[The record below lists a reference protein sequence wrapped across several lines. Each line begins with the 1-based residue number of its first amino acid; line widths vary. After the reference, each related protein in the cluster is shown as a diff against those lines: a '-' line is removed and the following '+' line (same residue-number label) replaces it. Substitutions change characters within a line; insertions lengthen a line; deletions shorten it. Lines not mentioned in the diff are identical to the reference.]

1 MVMEEEHMPMRLLK
15 TFLNLISCHI
25 CFEAFE
31 CFFVS
36 NTKGRMSIVYAA
48 ATEELEEEEEATTS
62 TNA

>member
-1 MVMEEEHMPMRLLK
+1 MLMRLVK
-15 TFLNLISCHI
+15 TFLNLIYCHI

-36 NTKGRMSIVYAA
+36 NTKGSMSIVYAA
-48 ATEELEEEEEATTS
+48 AIEEVEEEEEATTS

>member
-1 MVMEEEHMPMRLLK
+1 MEEEHMPMRLVK
-15 TFLNLISCHI
+15 TFLNLIYCHI

-36 NTKGRMSIVYAA
+36 NTKGSMSIVYAA
-48 ATEELEEEEEATTS
+48 DTEEVEEEEEATSS

>member
-1 MVMEEEHMPMRLLK
+1 MRLLK
-15 TFLNLISCHI
+15 TFLNLISWHI

-36 NTKGRMSIVYAA
+36 NIKGSMSFVYAA
-48 ATEELEEEEEATTS
+48 ATEEVEEEEEATTS

>member
-1 MVMEEEHMPMRLLK
+1 MEEEYMPMRLVK
-15 TFLNLISCHI
+15 TFLNLIHCHCYI
-25 CFEAFE
+25 CFEAFD

-36 NTKGRMSIVYAA
+36 NTKGSMSIVYAA